1 MAWGFLVYYKT
12 NLLGR
17 VGSIFTTREIKE
29 VPYCHIAMAANL
41 LDFLYN
47 QYLAIISGSYTVW
60 GPLSLGFL
68 WLLVTL
74 TLGQGWCSWAC
85 FYGGFDNGFSKIL
98 KRPPVK
104 LSLPEKLRD
113 FPAGLFLFLIL
124 ISFTASLPIFCLWLC
139 PLKITTA
146 VISPDTLTGKI
157 QFFIF
162 IILGLLFIVILPL
175 LTRKRLFCSLI
186 CPFGAWQSF
195 FGRLNPYRVTIDR
208 EKCNQCKTCLR
219 VCPSLAINEK
229 GLSEYKISPYCNR
242 CGECM
247 DACPRKAISF
257 TLGER
262 QVVGA
267 ELKPPR
273 LWDEIMDPNV
283 LYTMTGF
290 LIGGVISNIFVPAAL
305 LQVIVNTR

>member
-1 MAWGFLVYYKT
+1 MAWGFLIYYKT

-17 VGSIFTTREIKE
+17 VGE
-29 VPYCHIAMAANL
+29 VPYCHIAMASNL

-47 QYLAIISGSYTVW
+47 QYLAIISGRYTVW

-98 KRPPVK
+98 KRPLVK
-104 LSLPEKLRD
+104 FSLPGKLRD

-124 ISFTASLPIFCLWLC
+124 ISLTVSLPVFCLWLC

-146 VISPDTLTGKI
+146 LVSPDTLVRKI
-157 QFFIF
+157 QFFILV
-162 IILGLLFIVILPL
+162 ILGLLFIVLLPL
-175 LTRKRLFCSLI
+175 LTKKRIFCSLI

-195 FGRLNPYRVTIDR
+195 FGRLNPYRVSIDK

-229 GLSEYKISPYCNR
+229 GLSEYRISSYCTR
-242 CGECM
+242 CGECI
-247 DACPRKAISF
+247 DACPRKAIKFS
-257 TLGER
+257 LRGKWVKGEN
-262 QVVGA
+262 
-267 ELKPPR
+267 LKDHN
-273 LWDEIMDPNV
+273 LWDEILEPHV
-283 LYTMTGF
+283 FFTMTGF
-290 LIGGVISNIFVPAAL
+290 LIGGVISNIFVPPML
-305 LQVIVNTR
+305 LQIIRLIWRG